1 MEGEKYMPAYVS
13 LFRWTDDGI
22 RSVKDTVA
30 RTRESIAAIEKAGGK
45 MTVLWTQG
53 RYDLVAIG
61 ELPNEDAAMGAGELE
76 RILKKVV

>member
-1 MEGEKYMPAYVS
+1 MPAYVS